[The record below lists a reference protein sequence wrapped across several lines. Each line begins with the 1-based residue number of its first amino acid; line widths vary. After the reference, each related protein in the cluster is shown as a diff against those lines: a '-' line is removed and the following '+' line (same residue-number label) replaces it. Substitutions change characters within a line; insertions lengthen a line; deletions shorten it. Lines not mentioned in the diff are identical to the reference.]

1 MKINMHGTMKHKL
14 IILSIIF
21 TVGFSSCGDY
31 LNLEP
36 IDGVTVTKFW
46 KNKEEVKDALMGCY
60 ASMMSTGVMQDFIIW
75 GELRGDLVKPRISGA
90 NISAMSQ
97 FQNGDISST
106 MKYCDWGDIYTV
118 INNCNT
124 VLNFAKETQKI
135 DESFTDQLLA
145 QYEAEAKSIRALMYF
160 YLVRTF
166 RDVPYITQASLSDNQ
181 DYRIAK
187 SDGNVILDSLIIDL
201 KSVDRVENGSNFGV
215 PFSHGT
221 NVKENKGRFTVWSV
235 KALLADI
242 YLWKDDYENCVKQC
256 DQIINSGQ
264 FTLVPVGNTPVD
276 NEDLYGNKYRVYYPN
291 EGDADNLFLSMYA
304 NGNSVESIL
313 ELQFGTDFGN
323 PFYNFFNPV
332 NGTLTANMDV
342 LSSSYLFPQSN
353 LDRGWYDIRGEGIDF
368 KQGYVWKW
376 IGLSRSTY
384 IYRTYD
390 MSFSNWIFYRL
401 ADIILMKAEAL
412 CQLGKANENQ
422 EQLKQSLD
430 LVKQIR
436 SRACAPEST
445 NEIQDETN
453 IGGNELEKFILNER
467 AREFAHEGKRWFD
480 VLRTAK
486 RNNYAGIAYLEEL
499 AAYAADI
506 DKVLS
511 LQSKWKG
518 DYNSHF
524 LPISESELRTNKAL
538 TQNPFY
544 K

>member
-1 MKINMHGTMKHKL
+1 MKLKL
-14 IILSIIF
+14 IIFSIILSL
-21 TVGFSSCGDY
+21 GFSSCNY
-31 LNLEP
+31 LDLEP

-46 KNKEEVKDALMGCY
+46 KNKEEVHDALMGCY
-60 ASMMSTGVMQDFIIW
+60 ASMMNPSVMENFIIW
-75 GELRGDLVKPRISGA
+75 GEMRADLMKPRVSGT
-90 NISAMSQ
+90 NISALSQ

-106 MKYCDWGDIYTV
+106 MQYCTWGEMYTV

-145 QYEAEAKSIRALMYF
+145 QYEAEAKAIRALMYF

-166 RDVPYITQASLSDNQ
+166 RDVPLITEASLSDNQ
-181 DYRIAK
+181 DYRVAK
-187 SDGNVILDSLIIDL
+187 SNGDEVLDFLITDL
-201 KSVDRVENGSNFGV
+201 KSIDRTETGSLMGI
-215 PFSHGT
+215 PFNHGSD
-221 NVKENKGRFTVWSV
+221 VRSNKGRFTIWSV

-242 YLWKDDYENCVKQC
+242 YLWKEDYENAVKQC

-264 FTLVPVGNTPVD
+264 FTLVPVGNTEVEFVD
-276 NEDLYGNKYRVYYPN
+276 LFGNVMSVYYPN
-291 EGDADNLFLSMYA
+291 EGDADNFFLSMYA

-323 PFYNFFNPV
+323 PFYSLFNPI
-332 NGTLTANMDV
+332 NGQIVANMDV
-342 LSSSYLFPQSN
+342 LSSDNLFPQSAF
-353 LDRGWYDIRGEGIDF
+353 DRSWYDIRGEGIDF

-384 IYRTYD
+384 TYREVG

-401 ADIILMKAEAL
+401 ADIMLMKAEAL
-412 CQLGKANENQ
+412 CQLGKTTGNQ
-422 EQLKQSLD
+422 EQMVQSLEI
-430 LVKQIR
+430 VKAIR

-445 NEIQDETN
+445 NEILDENNFGAT
-453 IGGNELEKFILNER
+453 ELERFILNER

-480 VLRTAK
+480 VLRFAK
-486 RNNYAGIAYLEEL
+486 RDNYSGIAYLDEL
-499 AAYAADI
+499 ASYAASI
-506 DKVLS
+506 DKVVS

-518 DYNSHF
+518 DYNSHY
-524 LPISESELRTNKAL
+524 LPISESELRTNKLL

-544 K
+544 DTEKP